1 MKRIGK
7 VYATGN
13 VNKFLKI
20 QRSEGGVVFTPDCHA
35 MVTETKSEEAK
46 EGGGFAVFSVFRMF
60 KKKSSPR
67 WGSFGGSVKEV
78 GMRAGT

>member
-1 MKRIGK
+1 
-7 VYATGN
+7 
-13 VNKFLKI
+13 
-20 QRSEGGVVFTPDCHA
+20 

-46 EGGGFAVFSVFRMF
+46 EGGGFAVFNVFRMF